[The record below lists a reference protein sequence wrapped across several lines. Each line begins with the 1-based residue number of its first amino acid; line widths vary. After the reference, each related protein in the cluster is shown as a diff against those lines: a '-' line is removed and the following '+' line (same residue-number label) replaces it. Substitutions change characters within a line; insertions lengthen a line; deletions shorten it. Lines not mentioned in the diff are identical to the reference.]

1 MSTTV
6 TLKSTVTR
14 RQPVLEPVDADER
27 AAQLQ
32 HHQSAEN
39 ATLTANKAATAM
51 QATEAVPKYRVDPQA
66 LQSAFMGGNL
76 GKQFTVFLVNGIK
89 LVGRLRQ
96 FDQFTV
102 LLENNGEQLLV
113 FKHAIS
119 TVIPTMR

>member
-1 MSTTV
+1 M
-6 TLKSTVTR
+6 KSTVTR
-14 RQPVLEPVDADER
+14 RAPVIEPVDQAER
-27 AAQLQ
+27 QLQ
-32 HHQSAEN
+32 AEHHQAAEN
-39 ATLTANKAATAM
+39 AALAANEAATAM

-76 GKQFTVFLVNGIK
+76 NKTVTVYLTNGIK

>member
-1 MSTTV
+1 M
-6 TLKSTVTR
+6 KSTVTR
-14 RQPVLEPVDADER
+14 RAPVIEPVDQAER
-27 AAQLQ
+27 QLQ
-32 HHQSAEN
+32 AEHHQAAEN
-39 ATLTANKAATAM
+39 AALAANEAATAM

-119 TVIPTMR
+119 TVIPTTR